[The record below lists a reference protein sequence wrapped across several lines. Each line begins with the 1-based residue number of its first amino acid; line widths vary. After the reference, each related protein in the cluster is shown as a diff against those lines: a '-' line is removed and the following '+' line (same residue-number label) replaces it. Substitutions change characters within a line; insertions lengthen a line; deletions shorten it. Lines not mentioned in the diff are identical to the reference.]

1 MNQRILGLSLI
12 FLWGAALQ
20 GCGSV
25 PVSTEAKSA
34 PVAEPVVA
42 FSVTPGIL
50 APDLAADRPAAFD
63 AAIAQAPPEFAYCR
77 AKFGQHANALDG
89 CERYAHESYQRLGP
103 AFRRA
108 SLDSMAVESKRLEG
122 CMRRHDGLLGVDW
135 ILVENCF
142 SRDAR

>member
-42 FSVTPGIL
+42 FPVAQGIS
-50 APDLAADRPAAFD
+50 APDLATDRPAAFD

-77 AKFGQHANALDG
+77 AKFGQHASALDG